1 MAELTRYTCPNCNGV
16 LHFAA
21 DAQKVT
27 CDFCDSTFDVSELS
41 VADAGDEAKVTL
53 EHSEHAHGM
62 EDFMARA
69 PWSAAEG
76 NLVSHVCSTCGA
88 EIVCDQ
94 ATVAT
99 NCPYCGNVM
108 IASDTLAGR
117 QPQLVIPFTVD
128 RPHAEQI
135 MGRYVVGKWYLPGD
149 FAAELKHI
157 QGVYVPFYLFSG
169 EVEGWARYRGE
180 TDHTTGDKDNRHTYT
195 TYSDVYREGEAEFVR
210 VPVDGSSKMPDTHM
224 DAIEPFNYQEL
235 TEFNAGY
242 LAGYLAEVSDE
253 DVDECLS
260 RAETRC
266 ANTFESKLEHDALR
280 HVDRVSRKDHSTV
293 VDLTRVETTM
303 LPVWL
308 LHSTWEN
315 NEMLFAINGQTGRI
329 IGDMPYSRAKRRS
342 TIFVCVLVAGVID
355 FFLLRSLDTDET
367 WPWILAVVLLIGLPF
382 LVDSHFMSQVRNAN
396 IRTEAN
402 DAVER
407 GHFEITKRKG

>member
-1 MAELTRYTCPNCNGV
+1 M
-16 LHFAA
+16 
-21 DAQKVT
+21 
-27 CDFCDSTFDVSELS
+27 
-41 VADAGDEAKVTL
+41 
-53 EHSEHAHGM
+53 
-62 EDFMARA
+62 
-69 PWSAAEG
+69 
-76 NLVSHVCSTCGA
+76 
-88 EIVCDQ
+88 
-94 ATVAT
+94 
-99 NCPYCGNVM
+99 
-108 IASDTLAGR
+108 
-117 QPQLVIPFTVD
+117 
-128 RPHAEQI
+128 
-135 MGRYVVGKWYLPGD
+135 
-149 FAAELKHI
+149 
-157 QGVYVPFYLFSG
+157 
-169 EVEGWARYRGE
+169 
-180 TDHTTGDKDNRHTYT
+180 
-195 TYSDVYREGEAEFVR
+195 YREGEAEFVR

-253 DVDECLS
+253 DVDECLE
-260 RAETRC
+260 RANTRC
-266 ANTFESKLEHDALR
+266 VNTFESKLEHDALR
-280 HVDRVSRKDHSTV
+280 HVDRVSRKDHATV

-342 TIFVCVLVAGVID
+342 TIFVCVLIAGVID